1 MRMGSDQYSENGM
14 AINGARVRHC
24 ITYYDLS
31 LRSVIGPITESQ
43 WDPDHDADKRWSAE

>member
-24 ITYYDLS
+24 ITTYH
-31 LRSVIGPITESQ
+31 SVSDRTDNRESMG
-43 WDPDHDADKRWSAE
+43 A